1 MILTRDVILSADD
14 VKREKVSVPEW
25 GGDLFVAT
33 MSGTARD
40 AWEQTL
46 VTRKNGKTEPNL
58 ENMRARLVVA
68 CVVDDKGERLFK
80 DEDAVALGKKS
91 SKVLERL
98 AKVAQRVN
106 GIGDSELEDLEGN

>member
-1 MILTRDVILSADD
+1 MSLTRDAILSAVD

-25 GGDLFVAT
+25 GGDVFIAT

-46 VTRKNGKTEPNL
+46 VVRKNGKSEPNL

-68 CVVDDKGERLFK
+68 CLVDENGERLFK

-98 AKVAQRVN
+98 AQVAQRVN
-106 GIGDSELEDLEGN
+106 GIGDTELESLEGN

>member
-1 MILTRDVILSADD
+1 MILTRDLILSADD

-33 MSGTARD
+33 MSGAARD

-46 VTRKNGKTEPNL
+46 VTRKNGKAEPNL

-68 CVVDDKGERLFK
+68 CVVDDQGARIFS
-80 DEDAVALGKKS
+80 DADAEALGKKS
-91 SKVLERL
+91 SKVLEKL
-98 AKVAQRVN
+98 AKVAQRLN
-106 GIGDSELEDLEGN
+106 GIGDSELEELEGN

>member
-1 MILTRDVILSADD
+1 MILNRDLILSADD

-46 VTRKNGKTEPNL
+46 VVRKNGKTEPNL

-68 CVVDDKGERLFK
+68 CLVDEAGNRIFK
-80 DEDAVALGKKS
+80 DEDAPALGKKS
-91 SKVLERL
+91 SRVLERL
-98 AKVAQRVN
+98 AKVAQRLN
-106 GIGDSELEDLEGN
+106 GIGDSELEELEGN